1 MRELIGL
8 FLGFL
13 SLVLSIAT
21 ICSPYMRVATVVGSL
36 ITTNNFYENLWQS
49 CAEDATGVSNCL
61 QFDTVFA
68 VPDYVQACR
77 AFMFISILLKL
88 SGSVCAALS
97 ATSSRFAHSHHGC
110 TRGLAMSA
118 AVMYLVGGLCCFT
131 AISWYAYQI
140 TFEFYDPFFRGIKYE
155 FGSAL
160 YLGWTAGT
168 MALIGGSCF
177 CCAYLKKKQATRR
190 DG

>member
-1 MRELIGL
+1 MCELIGL

-13 SLVLSIAT
+13 SLVMSIAT

-77 AFMFISILLKL
+77 AFMFIAIFLKL
-88 SGSVCAALS
+88 LGSVCGALS
-97 ATSSRFAHSHHGC
+97 ATSTRFFHSHQGY
-110 TRGLAMSA
+110 TRNLALSA
-118 AVMYLVGGLCCFT
+118 AGTYIIGGICCFT

-140 TFEFYDPFFRGIKYE
+140 TFEFYDPFFHGIKYE

-160 YLGWTAGT
+160 YVGWAAGT

-177 CCAYLKKKQATRR
+177 CCGSLKNIQATRR
-190 DG
+190 